1 MTRGTAYLLDF
12 VSSQLGINPDAWN
25 DYGQRAQTRREHLR
39 ELQMIF
45 GFKPFAQEH
54 YQEAV
59 NSLDTLA
66 IQTDKGIIL
75 ANALIYNLRNQSILL
90 PTINGIEYICA
101 EAVTRSQR
109 HIYGLLTE
117 TLTNEQYQKLDQL
130 LDMRENSNISTLA
143 WLRQAPAAPN
153 AKHLLGHIERLKQLE
168 TLELPVGIE
177 RYIHQNRLLKIARE
191 GVRMTAQHMRD
202 LEPLRRYAT
211 LVAVAL
217 ETKATVIDEIIDLH
231 DRIIGSLFNR
241 AKRSHEQQFQK
252 SGKEINEK
260 VRLYGLIG
268 NALMEAKQT
277 GGDPYAAIESILS
290 WEAFAQSVVEAQT
303 LARPEDFVHH
313 AL

>member
-1 MTRGTAYLLDF
+1 MPRKSILSTIERMNLLALPDNHDDLIRHYTFSEQDMTIILQHRGTSNRLGFAVQLCYMRYPGITLGIDENPFPPLLKF
-12 VSSQLGINPDAWN
+12 VSSQLRINSDAWN

-45 GFKPFAQEH
+45 GFKPFTQEH
-54 YQEAV
+54 YQDAI
-59 NSLDTLA
+59 NSLDALSM
-66 IQTDKGIIL
+66 QTDKGITL
-75 ANALIYNLRNQSILL
+75 ANALIYNLRSQSILL

-117 TLTNEQYQKLDQL
+117 TLTNKQYQKFDQL

-241 AKRSHEQQFQK
+241 AKRSHEQ
-252 SGKEINEK
+252 
-260 VRLYGLIG
+260 
-268 NALMEAKQT
+268 
-277 GGDPYAAIESILS
+277 
-290 WEAFAQSVVEAQT
+290 
-303 LARPEDFVHH
+303 
-313 AL
+313 